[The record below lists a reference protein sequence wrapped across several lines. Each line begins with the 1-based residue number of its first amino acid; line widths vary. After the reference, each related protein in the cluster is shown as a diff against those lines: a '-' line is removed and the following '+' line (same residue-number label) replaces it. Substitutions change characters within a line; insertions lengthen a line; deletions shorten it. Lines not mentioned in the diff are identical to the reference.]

1 VEYPLGFSQSGLT
14 KVKGIASTMAYPES
28 GSPQII
34 SLAVTSVS
42 LDRRKLSAR
51 TPSSAITDEGV
62 CLRDKNVRK
71 EKAPAES
78 WGAVKVLD

>member
-1 VEYPLGFSQSGLT
+1 MIP
-14 KVKGIASTMAYPES
+14 
-28 GSPQII
+28 
-34 SLAVTSVS
+34 LAVTSVS

-78 WGAVKVLD
+78 WGARKLSEEEASEEASYHFDG